1 MPSVASEL
9 PPDPNWSLV
18 PVQHHQMI
26 PLNMQANP
34 INNMY
39 RQQMEYDM
47 ELYRRQQMYKQN
59 HFPAMPDM
67 YSMARA
73 TMYPMPMSLIYTQ
86 EKIDVSVMQRYQ
98 HERYLQQARDMQ
110 MSDLQAEH
118 QEERFKQEVTER
130 ERDVAKEV
138 KEETVDK
145 KRIVRRS
152 SYRAVMR
159 NGELVEDKDGYLM
172 VTHNNMV
179 ANTVQT
185 PADMSN
191 TGTKDLPCNIN
202 NHRNDY
208 YDYDPSYQPAQDTS
222 YQPAQDTNTATNL
235 ITKVGS
241 VQMRELT
248 NGQPR
253 GVDIIVSPPTKS
265 NYVKLIP
272 KIAPKPAHVKEVTA
286 VLPKDEVLKE
296 DIEQTKDVPAVVQ
309 TKLQPSSPTL
319 PPDIRTLFPHL
330 KTTNT
335 GSVVLWNFLWAL
347 LKDENQKKV
356 VTWISFTK
364 LNFRIVSP
372 SQLATTWGQVK
383 QDPSMD
389 WSKINKILD
398 LYLRKGLIS
407 SGPAEDEFT
416 FLIIPRSI
424 KETLNTM
431 K

>member
-9 PPDPNWSLV
+9 PPDPNWSQSLV
-18 PVQHHQMI
+18 PVQHQMI

-34 INNMY
+34 INHMY
-39 RQQMEYDM
+39 RQQMDYDM

-67 YSMARA
+67 NSMARA
-73 TMYPMPMSLIYTQ
+73 TMYPMSPIYTQ
-86 EKIDVSVMQRYQ
+86 EMMDISVMQRYQ
-98 HERYLQQARDMQ
+98 HEKYLQQARDMQ
-110 MSDLQAEH
+110 MSDLQAE
-118 QEERFKQEVTER
+118 QRKESFKQEVTER

-138 KEETVDK
+138 KKENVDK
-145 KRIVRRS
+145 GRIARRS

-179 ANTVQT
+179 VNTVQA

-191 TGTKDLPCNIN
+191 TDTKDLPCNIN
-202 NHRNDY
+202 NRHNDY
-208 YDYDPSYQPAQDTS
+208 YGYNHSN
-222 YQPAQDTNTATNL
+222 QPAQDTNSDINL
-235 ITKVGS
+235 ITKDGS
-241 VQMRELT
+241 VQMQKLT
-248 NGQPR
+248 NVQSR
-253 GVDIIVSPPTKS
+253 GVDIIVSPPTNS
-265 NYVKLIP
+265 NYIKLIP
-272 KIAPKPAHVKEVTA
+272 NIAPKPAHVKEVTA
-286 VLPKDEVLKE
+286 VLPKDEVFKE
-296 DIEQTKDVPAVVQ
+296 DIEHTKDVPAGVL
-309 TKLQPSSPTL
+309 TRLPPSSPTL

-347 LKDENQKKV
+347 LKDDNQKKV
-356 VTWISFTK
+356 ITWISFTK
-364 LNFRIVSP
+364 LSFRIVSP

-389 WSKINKILD
+389 WSKIKKILD
-398 LYLRKGLIS
+398 LYLRKGLIN
-407 SGPAEDEFT
+407 SGPAEAEFT